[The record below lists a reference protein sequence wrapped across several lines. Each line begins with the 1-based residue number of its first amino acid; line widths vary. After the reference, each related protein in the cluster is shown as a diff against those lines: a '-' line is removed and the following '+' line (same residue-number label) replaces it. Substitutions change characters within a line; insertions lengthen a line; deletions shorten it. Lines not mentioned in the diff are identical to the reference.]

1 MAESSV
7 AMAAAVEEPSME
19 VATAAVVSPV
29 AAAALASSRQ
39 GTRSR
44 LASLTGW
51 SGAVGLS
58 VSATETCFA

>member
-1 MAESSV
+1 V

-29 AAAALASSRQ
+29 AAAAAALASSRQ

>member
-1 MAESSV
+1 V

-29 AAAALASSRQ
+29 AAAAALASSRQ